1 MKTIAFWI
9 ILASVAAL
17 SYGRLAVA
25 QSREADFS
33 VVVKTTDQGVELTCR
48 RGCAWTA
55 LTFACE
61 GKRECEALV
70 DARGVRGAR

>member
-1 MKTIAFWI
+1 MRAIAFWI
-9 ILASVAAL
+9 IVASVAAFT
-17 SYGRLAVA
+17 YQRLAVA

-33 VVVKTTDQGVELTCR
+33 VIVKTTDQGVELTCR
-48 RGCAWTA
+48 RGCAWTT

-61 GKRECEALV
+61 EKRECEALV